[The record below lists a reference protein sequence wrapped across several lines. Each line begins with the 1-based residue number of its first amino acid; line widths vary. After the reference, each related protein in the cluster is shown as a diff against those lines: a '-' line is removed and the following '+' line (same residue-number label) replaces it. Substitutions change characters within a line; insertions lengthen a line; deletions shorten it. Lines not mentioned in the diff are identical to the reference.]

1 MRMLPCGAIG
11 LLLLLIGSA
20 ATVEAHSRMS
30 PARLSAPEFDSVTPP
45 VVPTPP
51 VPSPSIPSPL
61 TPWASLAFGIL
72 IAMVTARYV
81 CHPRRLPV
89 ALALLLAVFACET
102 ALHSAHHLN
111 DPKKAE
117 HCAVYSAS
125 LHLGGLEAA
134 SGTPDLPSPATT
146 MDGVRAHEGQP
157 FPPVL
162 GGPPSRAPPVL
173 PA

>member
-1 MRMLPCGAIG
+1 MRMLTCGAIG
-11 LLLLLIGSA
+11 LLLLVIGSA
-20 ATVEAHSRMS
+20 ATVEAHSKMS
-30 PARLSAPEFDSVTPP
+30 PARLSAPEFDSVAPRAVP
-45 VVPTPP
+45 VVPIPP
-51 VPSPSIPSPL
+51 VPAPS

-72 IAMVTARYV
+72 IAMVAARYV
-81 CHPRRLPV
+81 CHPRRVPV
-89 ALALLLAVFACET
+89 ALALLLAVFACEI

-117 HCAVYSAS
+117 QCAVYSAS
-125 LHLGGLEAA
+125 LHLSGLEAA
-134 SGTPDLPSPATT
+134 SATLELPSPVPT

-157 FPPVL
+157 VPPAL